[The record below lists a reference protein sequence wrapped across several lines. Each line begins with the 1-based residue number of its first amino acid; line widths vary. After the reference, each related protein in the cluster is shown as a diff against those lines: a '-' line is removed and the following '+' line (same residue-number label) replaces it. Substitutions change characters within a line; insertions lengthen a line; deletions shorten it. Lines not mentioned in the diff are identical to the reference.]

1 MNGAEA
7 AAAATAAASRR
18 WLRLWTNIHEGALR
32 GSSRGGGGGE
42 GGKKPT
48 QVDHVTTC
56 KKHTSSSFCQTRN
69 SNCRRTHRQHKLKR
83 AIKYAF
89 RRLSRGRD
97 QFTGYHTLTTWHLNS
112 HKTLFI
118 NSPTD
123 PSREIVV
130 VCCCFFGF
138 FQFLLLLLVT
148 LTRPPKLHHPSTFF
162 TALAGARASS
172 IVCNVNWI
180 LYISC
185 TRSCQHYQLYIY
197 KHAYARR
204 RRHHRRREIYYIMY
218 TTAVILL

>member
-7 AAAATAAASRR
+7 VAAATAAASRR
-18 WLRLWTNIHEGALR
+18 WLRLWTNLHEGALR

-123 PSREIVV
+123 PSRETVV
-130 VCCCFFGF
+130 VCCCFLVF
-138 FQFLLLLLVT
+138 FNSSCSSSPLPVHLNFIIL
-148 LTRPPKLHHPSTFF
+148 PPSSPRSR
-162 TALAGARASS
+162 ALARVPSCVMSTGFSILAAHAR
-172 IVCNVNWI
+172 VNTI
-180 LYISC
+180 NYIFINMR
-185 TRSCQHYQLYIY
+185 TLD
-197 KHAYARR
+197 AAA
-204 RRHHRRREIYYIMY
+204 
-218 TTAVILL
+218 TTAAGSYTILCI

>member
-1 MNGAEA
+1 VNGAEA
-7 AAAATAAASRR
+7 AAAATAAASQR
-18 WLRLWTNIHEGALR
+18 WLRLWTNIHEWALR
-32 GSSRGGGGGE
+32 GSRLGGGGGE

-130 VCCCFFGF
+130 FWFFSI
-138 FQFLLLLLVT
+138 L
-148 LTRPPKLHHPSTFF
+148 PPAPRHPYPST
-162 TALAGARASS
+162 
-172 IVCNVNWI
+172 
-180 LYISC
+180 
-185 TRSCQHYQLYIY
+185 
-197 KHAYARR
+197 
-204 RRHHRRREIYYIMY
+204 
-218 TTAVILL
+218 